1 MAGEPLFFVM
11 LQQIV
16 LFLLVTRV
24 ALRMRRR
31 NRAQQRRA
39 MRRMY
44 RDGQYLG
51 LNQAFGG
58 AAGLA
63 ILEARQVDRR
73 IGAYPRSSDWWQG
86 IALDTFDDAQWY
98 RRFRMRR
105 NTFVLLL
112 NDLEPVLRRT
122 DTRMR
127 NAITAETRLAIG
139 IYWLASGDLLR
150 TVADLFGV
158 SEGSVSNIVYEVC
171 SAIVNILGPRYMS
184 FPRGDRLRETIHGY
198 EKRWGFPQC
207 GGAVDGSHIAVKAP
221 SNTRTDFYNRKGWYS
236 MVLQGVVDYRYRFT
250 DVYIGWP
257 GSVHDARV
265 LRNSPIFEQATR
277 EDGRTLFPKEFTRR
291 ISGTDVPVVLLG
303 DAAYP
308 HLPWLT
314 KPYPDNGHL
323 NEEKSTFNYR
333 HSRARMTVECAF
345 GHLKGRWRCLSHQL
359 NIDLDRVPT
368 VVTAC
373 CVLHNI
379 CEEHGERFFNQW
391 EVPAAAAYE
400 PQVRPIQQVTPNAA
414 RDALARLI
422 HGGFPMGGA
431 AP

>member
-16 LFLLVTRV
+16 IFLLLTR
-24 ALRMRRR
+24 AAMRARRR
-31 NRAQQRRA
+31 VRAQQRRA

-44 RDGQYLG
+44 RDEQYPG
-51 LNQAFGG
+51 LDPAFGA

-63 ILEARQVDRR
+63 IMEARHVDRR
-73 IGAYPRSSDWWQG
+73 FGSYRRSNHWWQR
-86 IALDTFDDAQWY
+86 IALTFDDFQWY

-105 NTFVLLL
+105 PTFVLLL
-112 NDLEPVLRRT
+112 NNVQHVLRRN

-127 NAITAETRLAIG
+127 KAITAETRLAIG

-171 SAIVNILGPRYMS
+171 NAVVDILGPQYLT
-184 FPRGDRLRETIHGY
+184 FPRGERLTEIVRGY
-198 EKRWGFPQC
+198 EERWGFPQC
-207 GGAVDGSHIAVKAP
+207 GGAIDGSHIEVKAP
-221 SNTRTDFYNRKGWYS
+221 ADLRTDFYNRKGWYS
-236 MVLQGVVDYRYRFT
+236 MVLQGIVDYRYRFI
-250 DVYIGWP
+250 DVYTGWP

-265 LRNSPIFEQATR
+265 LRNSPVFRRATR
-277 EDGRTLFPKEFTRR
+277 GNGLSLFPQEFNRR

-308 HLPWLT
+308 HLPWLM

-323 NEEKSTFNYR
+323 SQEKTTFNYR
-333 HSRARMTVECAF
+333 LSRARMTVECAF
-345 GHLKGRWRCLSHQL
+345 GRLKGRWRCLSGEL
-359 NIDLDRVPT
+359 KIDLDRVPT

-373 CVLHNI
+373 CILHNV
-379 CEEHGERFFNQW
+379 CEQHGENYFNHW
-391 EVPAAAAYE
+391 NIPAAAYN
-400 PQVRPIQQVTPNAA
+400 PQVRPIQQVRPSVA
-414 RDALARLI
+414 RDALARLFAA
-422 HGGFPMGGA
+422 GFPLGN
-431 AP
+431 APL